1 MAAGSMVVDAS
12 QEPSRGRF
20 ARLAGDYRLASWVFL
35 RLLGVVFLLAFG
47 SLWLQA
53 HGLIGEQGILPVA
66 GLMERAA
73 ELPPVEGV
81 LRLPTLFW
89 LARGDAMLHAVC
101 AAGVVAALLVALGR
115 VQAPALVACWMLYL
129 SLSVVGRVFLSY
141 QWDVLLLEAGLLG
154 AFLAPASLR
163 APLRR
168 AEPPPGL
175 ALVLLWWLVF
185 RVMVSSGIVKLASG
199 DPTWRGLE
207 ALQYHYETQPLPTWI
222 GWMVHRAPDW
232 FHTASA
238 GAMFLVEL
246 AVPFLIFAP
255 RRLRRLAV
263 EPLVGLQVLIA
274 LTGNYGFFN
283 LLTAALCLLLL
294 DDGVWPRWLR
304 TRLPEPVRGD
314 PAEAADREEGVEAGG
329 AAAAGRRFRLRR
341 WPLMPFAAL
350 VFVVSTVELVG
361 STGWRAPWPDP
372 VRAVRWAVAP
382 FRSINGYGL
391 FAVMT
396 TERPELVVEG
406 RRDGGE
412 WRPYRFPWKAGDP
425 ERRPRFV
432 APHQP
437 RLDWQMWFAALSADR
452 GLDPRRNRWLFP
464 FLARL
469 AEGEPAVLG
478 LLEENPFPEAPPDL
492 LRVRIVDYRF
502 TAWETLREEG
512 YWWRLGES
520 KTYVP
525 PLRTEALRRLRQ

>member
-1 MAAGSMVVDAS
+1 MTVNAFQAPLRA
-12 QEPSRGRF
+12 RTGRLG
-20 ARLAGDYRLASWVFL
+20 RLAGDHRLASWVFL

-53 HGLIGEQGILPVA
+53 EGLIGEQGILPVA

-89 LARGDAMLHAVC
+89 LADGDAMLHAVC
-101 AAGVVAALLVALGR
+101 GAGVVAALLVTLGL
-115 VQAPALVACWMLYL
+115 VQAPALVACWILYL
-129 SLSVVGRVFLSY
+129 SLSVGGQVLLSY

-163 APLRR
+163 CPLRR
-168 AEPPPGL
+168 AAPPPGL

-185 RVMVSSGIVKLASG
+185 RVMVSSGVVKLASG

-207 ALQYHYETQPLPTWI
+207 ALRYHYETQPLPTWV
-222 GWMVHRAPDW
+222 GWLVHRAPDW

-238 GAMFLVEL
+238 GGMFLIEL
-246 AVPFLIFAP
+246 AVPWLIFAP

-263 EPLVGLQVLIA
+263 EPLIGLQVLIA

-304 TRLPEPVRGD
+304 MRLPEVAPGD
-314 PAEAADREEGVEAGG
+314 PAEAAETEGGG
-329 AAAAGRRFRLRR
+329 AEGDRARPASRRFRGRR
-341 WPLMPFAAL
+341 WLLVPFAAL
-350 VFVVSTVELVG
+350 VLVVSTVELVG
-361 STGWRAPWPDP
+361 SAGRGVPWPEP
-372 VRAVRWAVAP
+372 VRAVRRAVAP

-406 RRDGGE
+406 RRDGGG
-412 WRPYRFPWKAGDP
+412 WRPYRFSWKTGDP
-425 ERRPRFV
+425 QRRPRFV

-452 GLDPRRNRWLFP
+452 GLDPRRNRWLLP

-469 AEGEPAVLG
+469 AEGETAVLG
-478 LLEENPFPEAPPDL
+478 LLAENPFPGAPPDL

-502 TAWETLREEG
+502 TDWETLREEG
-512 YWWRLGES
+512 RWWWIGES
-520 KTYVP
+520 GTYVP
-525 PLRTEALRRLRQ
+525 PIRTEALRGLLR